1 MSVRL
6 GQCQRGVHILRNDRA
21 RQQIAHNI
29 LIFFIK
35 LINIVKLCAKKINKA
50 VHTASDN
57 SSAYMYAC
65 TFIHISYRSYT
76 LFITNKAF

>member
-35 LINIVKLCAKKINKA
+35 SDESIRSAEAA
-50 VHTASDN
+50 VLPFQAG
-57 SSAYMYAC
+57 
-65 TFIHISYRSYT
+65 
-76 LFITNKAF
+76 LP

>member
-35 LINIVKLCAKKINKA
+35 SDESIRGAEAA
-50 VHTASDN
+50 VLPFQAGLPQAVCPN
-57 SSAYMYAC
+57 GIQRQEGRAAAV
-65 TFIHISYRSYT
+65 RA
-76 LFITNKAF
+76 LEV